1 MNPFFYLILTILIE
15 FIVYVIAIRKNIM
28 PLLFY
33 CILINLVTWPL
44 ANLFYSIFGMFWIIE
59 ICVFAIESILIKSLL
74 KMGWKKA
81 IIISLIANLI
91 TALIAWAIQ
100 INFII

>member
-1 MNPFFYLILTILIE
+1 
-15 FIVYVIAIRKNIM
+15 
-28 PLLFY
+28 
-33 CILINLVTWPL
+33 
-44 ANLFYSIFGMFWIIE
+44 MFWIIE

-74 KMGWKKA
+74 KISWKKA